1 MKNQDL
7 QGISVA
13 RSVASYRVYHNH
25 EEDDITYYS
34 NTQMM
39 QDKYV

>member
-13 RSVASYRVYHNH
+13 RSVVSYRVYHNH
-25 EEDDITYYS
+25 EEDDMKYYS
-34 NTQMM
+34 NIQIM
-39 QDKYV
+39 QDMYV

>member
-13 RSVASYRVYHNH
+13 RSMVSYRVYHNH
-25 EEDDITYYS
+25 EEDDITHYS
-34 NTQMM
+34 NVQMM
-39 QDKYV
+39 QNKYV